1 MPEALSDAQWAGI
14 RELLEGEVPTHERVA
29 RASGVYVKTISL
41 RAGRDGW
48 RTLDF
53 RFGRVRSA
61 HRAMIE
67 LAAMARGGEELDP
80 VDQPVE
86 EPEIWMQEE
95 RGALPEPADGLSP
108 QERLARTNGMLARRM
123 ETMLVRA
130 EGGLPIETRQVAA
143 LNGMVQLSERIAALS
158 ETGVAQAQIDSD
170 AELAGV
176 LETVNNRI
184 IHLARCFAGQIL
196 IENGMSEAEAERAV
210 GGIVVLD
217 DGDGEEGSPHSSVC
231 RR

>member
-1 MPEALSDAQWAGI
+1 MPEALSEAQWSGI
-14 RELLEGEVPTHERVA
+14 RELLEGEPPTHERVA
-29 RASGVYVKTISL
+29 RAARVGVKTISG

-48 RTLDF
+48 RTLNF
-53 RFGRVRSA
+53 CFGRVRSA
-61 HRAMIE
+61 HRDMIE
-67 LAAMARGGEELDP
+67 LARMARDGEELDP
-80 VDQPVE
+80 VDRPVE
-86 EPEIWMQEE
+86 EPEMWTQED
-95 RGALPEPADGLSP
+95 RGKLPEPADGLSP

-123 ETMLVRA
+123 EALLVRA
-130 EGGLPIETRQVAA
+130 EDGRPIETRQVAA

-158 ETGVAQAQIDSD
+158 ETGVAQAQIHSD
-170 AELAGV
+170 EELAGV

-217 DGDGEEGSPHSSVC
+217 DGDGEEGERQSSVC